1 LALQGCKALL
11 QDCGLQWRYR
21 LTEYRS
27 LIINSRVR
35 IMRSHSGGCS
45 CGAVRFSIKRFL
57 YVLACHCD
65 ACKKRTGSAFGLS
78 VPVEVEDIS
87 VFSGK
92 TTTYI
97 RTAESGRNVCYE
109 FCPGCGTTVRWSL
122 DRVPDRYIFAA
133 GTFDTIH
140 ELKPAG
146 EMYTAAA
153 LSWARLGCELERA
166 GLSDDSL
173 KKAMIERTRSMR

>member
-1 LALQGCKALL
+1 MK
-11 QDCGLQWRYR
+11 
-21 LTEYRS
+21 
-27 LIINSRVR
+27 N
-35 IMRSHSGGCS
+35 HSGGCS

-78 VPVEVEDIS
+78 VPVEAEDIS

-97 RTAESGRNVCYE
+97 RTAESGRNVSYE
-109 FCPGCGTTVRWSL
+109 FCPTCGTTLRWRL
-122 DRVPDRYIFAA
+122 DRASSRYIFAA
-133 GTFDTIH
+133 GTFDAVQ

-146 EMYTAAA
+146 EMYTAVA
-153 LSWARLGCELERA
+153 LPWARLGCELERP
-166 GLSDDSL
+166 GLSDDGL
-173 KKAMIERTRSMR
+173 KKAMIERTRATP